1 MTPGGEQSGTMD
13 KANEAQIKRLD
24 EELMKL
30 QRGHMPCHW
39 QTQPEQFV
47 FARQPEQ
54 IVFATCISMPWTQT
68 PENVLAIL
76 DRTMA
81 VLEETVCDRGGGGI
95 ATCNMADIHGDWW
108 GGGALLALGRVIWWL
123 FLRHWN
129 FLRVQWRILCL
140 HANEIDLRV
149 PSYHDHISIA
159 DE

>member
-95 ATCNMADIHGDWW
+95 VGLGEGHLVALFETLEFPEGAVANPVFTCQRD
-108 GGGALLALGRVIWWL
+108 
-123 FLRHWN
+123 
-129 FLRVQWRILCL
+129 
-140 HANEIDLRV
+140 
-149 PSYHDHISIA
+149 
-159 DE
+159 